1 MLLVQV
7 SNHFVLVIDVLFYL
21 VDVGRSL
28 PVILFLN
35 PVHRLGGSLRHWQNI
50 LDCIGNDEVF
60 AWLQSLHWLLVDAW
74 HRGPFVLAII
84 WEVLGDRELL
94 VAHSAGFRFQKLFW
108 IRFAIAFKL
117 PECFG
122 LAELGVS
129 LEAAMEL
136 TGEVMPLNRLLF
148 TMGLDVV
155 WWQKV
160 EPVGTIFGGYLD
172 L

>member
-1 MLLVQV
+1 
-7 SNHFVLVIDVLFYL
+7 
-21 VDVGRSL
+21 
-28 PVILFLN
+28 
-35 PVHRLGGSLRHWQNI
+35 
-50 LDCIGNDEVF
+50 
-60 AWLQSLHWLLVDAW
+60 
-74 HRGPFVLAII
+74 
-84 WEVLGDRELL
+84 
-94 VAHSAGFRFQKLFW
+94 
-108 IRFAIAFKL
+108 
-117 PECFG
+117 